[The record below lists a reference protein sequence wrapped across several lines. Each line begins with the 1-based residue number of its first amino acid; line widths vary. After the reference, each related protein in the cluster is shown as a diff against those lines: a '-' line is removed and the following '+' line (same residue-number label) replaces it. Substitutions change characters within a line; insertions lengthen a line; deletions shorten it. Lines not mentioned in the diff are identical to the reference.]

1 MNYAIDIILGAVL
14 LIFIIRGHRKGFIRM
29 LLETVGYIAS
39 AIASWFVSAKYSPV
53 LYDTYLKAGVI
64 KNIQNKIGSSNAL
77 DTATAAFYS
86 IPEKL
91 RGIAEFLGMNVSNV
105 LDGTEKE
112 KLSSAEAIEK
122 TVVGPIAVSI
132 LKILMFIAA
141 MIICSIIIKSIIGII
156 GKATKLPVVKSADGL
171 LGGLLGLVCGTI
183 VVVLLAEVVFALSG
197 MIDNEIISSSINYSY
212 VISFVKKMS
221 ADILSKI

>member
-1 MNYAIDIILGAVL
+1 M
-14 LIFIIRGHRKGFIRM
+14 
-29 LLETVGYIAS
+29 
-39 AIASWFVSAKYSPV
+39 
-53 LYDTYLKAGVI
+53 
-64 KNIQNKIGSSNAL
+64 
-77 DTATAAFYS
+77 
-86 IPEKL
+86 
-91 RGIAEFLGMNVSNV
+91 
-105 LDGTEKE
+105 
-112 KLSSAEAIEK
+112 
-122 TVVGPIAVSI
+122 SI

-141 MIICSIIIKSIIGII
+141 MIICSIIIKCIIGII

-221 ADILSKI
+221 AVILSKI